1 LVEKKDEM
9 LYINAG
15 GLKMRKRIEKRRQAK
30 LKVLFGENKYENLGF
45 TSNISRHG
53 MYIESENSRSF
64 DREILMMLTTNLG
77 IFKLRGE
84 VRWRMES
91 PIPGEEGKIR
101 EGMGVKIVEAPPEYL
116 NLVKL

>member
-1 LVEKKDEM
+1 M
-9 LYINAG
+9 L
-15 GLKMRKRIEKRRQAK
+15 KRIEKRRHAK
-30 LKVLFGENKYENLGF
+30 LKVLFGDNKCESIGY

-53 MYIESENSRSF
+53 MYIESDNARSF
-64 DREILMMLTTNLG
+64 NREILMMLTTNVG

-91 PIPGEEGKIR
+91 PSPGKDGKMK

-116 NLVKL
+116 NLVEL

>member
-1 LVEKKDEM
+1 
-9 LYINAG
+9 
-15 GLKMRKRIEKRRQAK
+15 MRKRIEKRRHAK
-30 LKVLFGENKYENLGF
+30 LKVMFGDTKCENVGF

-53 MYIESENSRSF
+53 MYIESDNARSF
-64 DREILMMLTTNLG
+64 DREILMMLSTNVG

-91 PIPGEEGKIR
+91 PAPGKDGKIR

-116 NLVKL
+116 SLVEL